1 MADRVEIDRVKEVT
15 NLVEVI
21 GTHIALEPKG
31 REHMGLCPFHDDHS
45 PSMAVVT
52 HKSQSFYKCHS
63 CGASG
68 DVFSFLE
75 NYLKIDFA
83 EALEMLAERAGIT
96 LSSRRSSHE
105 DRQRRSMR
113 ERIRLSNDAAT
124 TFFQKALAHPEH
136 GQMARDTIEAR
147 GISSDM
153 VEAFQIGC
161 APSGWDQLLKTLG
174 NRNEAIESALAAGL
188 LRARTSSDGH
198 YDYFRNRLVFPI
210 CNESGQPIAFGGRI
224 LDEEDNPKYLN
235 SPETELFQKGQTLYG
250 LNLARKSIM
259 DSSIAVVAEGYTDVI
274 ACHQAGFRN
283 VVGTLGTAMTDEHA
297 RLLSRIANTVIL
309 LFDGDE
315 AGQRAAERALE
326 VMLHHPVD
334 IQVCILPDC
343 MDPADLLHQPD
354 GENRFREF
362 LDKSEDVLRYVLQ
375 RFERSL
381 SKQDSMSGRQQ
392 TLEAFVNELGR
403 LGLTRVQGLRRSL
416 MLNRLADLMQV
427 SLGTIETMLAGAASP
442 SRPAANDPPPMNPLV
457 DTSVFT
463 TSDRTLTRGRQLAE
477 KEYLA
482 VLLFEPEAASREG
495 TALLPL
501 DCFLDERTRLLA
513 GELLP
518 RITEGTA
525 TTVQDLHRE
534 VSDERIHELASHLW
548 FMGQTLA
555 SGPRDEYDPRTP
567 LARVTEALQG
577 CMDHAHTEQRLAHFS
592 TSSDDDSRAVL
603 DILDHLRDQGPRAA
617 AIHRDNRS

>member
-1 MADRVEIDRVKEVT
+1 M
-15 NLVEVI
+15 
-21 GTHIALEPKG
+21 
-31 REHMGLCPFHDDHS
+31 
-45 PSMAVVT
+45 
-52 HKSQSFYKCHS
+52 
-63 CGASG
+63 
-68 DVFSFLE
+68 
-75 NYLKIDFA
+75 
-83 EALEMLAERAGIT
+83 
-96 LSSRRSSHE
+96 
-105 DRQRRSMR
+105 
-113 ERIRLSNDAAT
+113 
-124 TFFQKALAHPEH
+124 
-136 GQMARDTIEAR
+136 
-147 GISSDM
+147 
-153 VEAFQIGC
+153 
-161 APSGWDQLLKTLG
+161 
-174 NRNEAIESALAAGL
+174 
-188 LRARTSSDGH
+188 
-198 YDYFRNRLVFPI
+198 
-210 CNESGQPIAFGGRI
+210 
-224 LDEEDNPKYLN
+224 
-235 SPETELFQKGQTLYG
+235 
-250 LNLARKSIM
+250 
-259 DSSIAVVAEGYTDVI
+259 
-274 ACHQAGFRN
+274 
-283 VVGTLGTAMTDEHA
+283 
-297 RLLSRIANTVIL
+297 IL

-403 LGLTRVQGLRRSL
+403 LGLTHVQGLRRSL

-442 SRPAANDPPPMNPLV
+442 SRPVANDAPSMNPLV

-495 TALLPL
+495 TTLLSL

-518 RITEGTA
+518 RITEGIA

-548 FMGQTLA
+548 FRGQTLVT
-555 SGPRDEYDPRTP
+555 GPSDEYDPRTP

-577 CMDHAHTEQRLAHFS
+577 CMDHAHTDQRLAHFS

-603 DILDHLRDQGPRAA
+603 DLINHLRDQGPRVA